1 MVMLL
6 IPTFVL
12 SFIGYHCDK
21 KTFKHVKDNTF
32 GDQTHLTEHQKM
44 LLRIPLNA
52 VKASLIS
59 FLPYII
65 IPMVK
70 YFGNV
75 SDLTRFHCHIALFS
89 FIQGSRIIIILTC
102 LLKANK
108 VNQIE
113 LSREQARE
121 ERRKWEQETSFKAK
135 KAKVQNSPA
144 EIDSNSRS
152 PVSIMSGKTQG
163 SNQLVLDPALL
174 KMIAEETELAPTCS
188 KNVDIIR
195 T

>member
-21 KTFKHVKDNTF
+21 KTFKHVKANTF
-32 GDQTHLTEHQKM
+32 GDQNQLTEHQKM

-52 VKASLIS
+52 IKASLIS

-75 SDLTRFHCHIALFS
+75 SDLTRFHCQIALFS

-121 ERRKWEQETSFKAK
+121 ERRRWEQETSFKAK
-135 KAKVQNSPA
+135 KARIQNS
-144 EIDSNSRS
+144 SLKS
-152 PVSIMSGKTQG
+152 TQP
-163 SNQLVLDPALL
+163 LEVL
-174 KMIAEETELAPTCS
+174 
-188 KNVDIIR
+188 
-195 T
+195 

>member
-21 KTFKHVKDNTF
+21 KTLKHVKDNTI
-32 GDQTHLTEHQKM
+32 GDQNHLTEHQKM

-52 VKASLIS
+52 IKTSLIS

-135 KAKVQNSPA
+135 KAKVQNSLA
-144 EIDSNSRS
+144 EINSNSRS
-152 PVSIMSGKTQG
+152 PVSNMSGKT
-163 SNQLVLDPALL
+163 
-174 KMIAEETELAPTCS
+174 
-188 KNVDIIR
+188 
-195 T
+195 

>member
-1 MVMLL
+1 MLLEWKSYKLLATWMIVPFKDRWVNILFLIYSHFSLQLMLYQINILYWRFVSMAITLENGGKSMVMLL

-21 KTFKHVKDNTF
+21 KTLKHVKDNTI
-32 GDQTHLTEHQKM
+32 GDQNHLTEHQKM

-52 VKASLIS
+52 IKTSLIS

-121 ERRKWEQETSFKAK
+121 ERRKWEQE
-135 KAKVQNSPA
+135 
-144 EIDSNSRS
+144 
-152 PVSIMSGKTQG
+152 G
-163 SNQLVLDPALL
+163 
-174 KMIAEETELAPTCS
+174 
-188 KNVDIIR
+188 
-195 T
+195 